1 MLILKLVL
9 IVQGETNME
18 GKQIPNV
25 TFKCRVGDDQAI
37 TEGGCGFIG
46 GEFKDITTD
55 DLFKGKRVGIFSLP
69 GAFTPTCSSMQL
81 PGYESHYDALQSA
94 GLDEV
99 YCVSVNDAFVMNAWC
114 KDQDIKHCKVIPDCN
129 GEFTQGMGMATTFK
143 NRGFGS
149 RFWRYSAV
157 INDGVVEK
165 MWVEPGLTE
174 DSDPDPF
181 QVTNAETMLTY
192 LNQ

>member
-1 MLILKLVL
+1 
-9 IVQGETNME
+9 ME
-18 GKQIPNV
+18 GNKIPQV
-25 TFKCRVGDDQAI
+25 TFKCRVDSDWQ
-37 TEGGCGFIG
+37 
-46 GEFKDITTD
+46 DVTTQ
-55 DLFKGKRVGIFSLP
+55 DLFAGKKVGIFSLP
-69 GAFTPTCSSMQL
+69 GAFTPTCSSTHL
-81 PGYESHYDALQSA
+81 PGYEAYYDALQSA
-94 GLDEV
+94 GLDEI

-114 KDQDIKHCKVIPDCN
+114 KDQDIQKVKVIPDGN
-129 GEFTQGMGMATTFK
+129 LEFTEGMGMATTFK
-143 NRGFGS
+143 NRGFGQRS
-149 RFWRYSAV
+149 WRYSAV